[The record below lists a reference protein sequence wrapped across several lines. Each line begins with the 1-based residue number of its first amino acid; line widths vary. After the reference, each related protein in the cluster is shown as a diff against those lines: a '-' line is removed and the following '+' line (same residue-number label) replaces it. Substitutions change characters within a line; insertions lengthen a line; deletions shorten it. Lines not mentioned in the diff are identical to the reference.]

1 MSEIKI
7 LNCVFKGL
15 FEDVNAED
23 EDEICAQDK
32 TSISFFWFESILLIY
47 DVVFDH
53 IKVE

>member
-1 MSEIKI
+1 MPEIKI

-32 TSISFFWFESILLIY
+32 TSISFFWIKSIFSIDGY
-47 DVVFDH
+47 FT
-53 IKVE
+53 